1 MTKKKESNIKTFCL
15 LNKRGNNMA
24 QQTVAQGVQEQSK
37 VELLSSR
44 TGMNP
49 EEELTQIMS
58 KPWYKKGWVW
68 LVIVLLLGG
77 VGFYFLR

>member
-1 MTKKKESNIKTFCL
+1 
-15 LNKRGNNMA
+15 
-24 QQTVAQGVQEQSK
+24 

-49 EEELTQIMS
+49 EEESTQMIS